1 MIFEK
6 MVNRTIIQSR
16 YKISID
22 LAAGRVPSFH
32 QLEMMMTMII
42 MTMTLNRMMMERRL
56 PTQNDNNK
64 NMIFEKMV
72 NCTTIRS
79 RFKISI
85 DLAAA
90 LECPLLPHHITFIR
104 PDPLVTTI
112 FVRNDIIDN

>member
-72 NCTTIRS
+72 NCTTIQS

-85 DLAAA
+85 DLD
-90 LECPLLPHHITFIR
+90 L
-104 PDPLVTTI
+104 
-112 FVRNDIIDN
+112 IDY